1 MGYIPSKGYFDL
13 TERPK
18 SMSVIT
24 HKKIQDMQMVFV
36 NEAEKYKNP
45 EVRLNNRVNF
55 EKLKEYIAR
64 LQSIILSNWPH
75 EMLFK

>member
-1 MGYIPSKGYFDL
+1 
-13 TERPK
+13 
-18 SMSVIT
+18 MSVIT